1 MNCRTDLAIEA
12 AADAEKLGENDI
24 RRTESDDGGAH
35 VTRLHI
41 LSARGAA
48 ALGKPIGQYIT
59 VQMPPLS
66 DDETRLAAY
75 AKAVARELTALL
87 PAAGT
92 VLVVGLGNRSVT
104 PDTLG
109 PSTADMV
116 LATRHIRGEFAR
128 AAGLDDLRPTAVLAP
143 GVLGQTGTES
153 SEIVR
158 GVCREVQPAA
168 VVVVDALAARSV
180 ERLGCTVQLC
190 DSGIAPGSGVGNNRQ
205 PLNREVLGVPVIGM
219 GVPTVVDAVTL
230 VREYLREDTETPPD
244 GQEPPM
250 MVTPREIDLVISRA
264 ARLIAM
270 AINGALQPAYSPSE
284 LISVARGM

>member
-12 AADAEKLGENDI
+12 VADAEKLGENDI
-24 RRTESDDGGAH
+24 RRTEMTADGVR
-35 VTRLHI
+35 VTRLHV
-41 LSARGAA
+41 LSEKGAA
-48 ALGKPIGQYIT
+48 VLGKPIGQYVT

-66 DDETRLAAY
+66 DDETRLSDY

-87 PAAGT
+87 PETGT

-109 PSTADMV
+109 PSATDMV

-128 AAGLDDLRPTAVLAP
+128 AAGLDDLRPTAVLSP

-205 PLNREVLGVPVIGM
+205 PLNREVLGVPVIGI

-230 VREYLREDTETPPD
+230 VREYLREDTDAPVSD
-244 GQEPPM
+244 DQPPM
-250 MVTPREIDLVISRA
+250 MVTPREIDLVIGRA
-264 ARLIAM
+264 ARLIAL
-270 AINGALQPAYSPSE
+270 AVNGALQPAYSPSE
-284 LISVARGM
+284 LVGIAAGM